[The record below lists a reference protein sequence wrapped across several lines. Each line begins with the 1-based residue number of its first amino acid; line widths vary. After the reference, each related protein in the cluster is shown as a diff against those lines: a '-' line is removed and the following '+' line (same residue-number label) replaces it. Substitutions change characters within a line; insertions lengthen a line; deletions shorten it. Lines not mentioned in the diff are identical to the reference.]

1 MRFIKMCCL
10 LLVAASYRLSIFW
23 PAFANG
29 ASRPSLPTANQLM
42 GALGRELWVVADEL
56 LTASAK
62 VANVPSL
69 GTSAIS
75 LRNAADSM
83 CDGDWES
90 VQGELEAASVSGT
103 DYIPEECFEGLVN
116 LFSYY
121 EPVPQCE
128 WQAAS
133 ASLRSL
139 SSNIA
144 YIAPLLLRSTTGQ
157 NRDDA
162 SAALSTAVEVL
173 NKAMR
178 LFEPGSFYMPP
189 DPRDAAARA
198 GRGRAWQTSGSRR
211 APWERDSEDNF
222 ADPSLKFKEMQET
235 LRSDVLSGRN
245 VGSDVVSFIDRID
258 AELSSVESLPKDQL
272 SRARQGILRKFLIEL
287 HPDQNRGREDEV
299 IPAFRYVQSLREAI
313 S

>member
-162 SAALSTAVEVL
+162 SAALSTAV
-173 NKAMR
+173 
-178 LFEPGSFYMPP
+178 
-189 DPRDAAARA
+189 
-198 GRGRAWQTSGSRR
+198 
-211 APWERDSEDNF
+211 
-222 ADPSLKFKEMQET
+222 
-235 LRSDVLSGRN
+235 
-245 VGSDVVSFIDRID
+245 
-258 AELSSVESLPKDQL
+258 
-272 SRARQGILRKFLIEL
+272 
-287 HPDQNRGREDEV
+287 
-299 IPAFRYVQSLREAI
+299 
-313 S
+313 